1 VPASRLL
8 LIQKPVSLLRFIS
21 IDFFNHSGATTMAD
35 PSNRFNVDTLASIMA
50 LLAVLLIRAGLVK
63 AIPW

>member
-1 VPASRLL
+1 M
-8 LIQKPVSLLRFIS
+8 S

>member
-1 VPASRLL
+1 
-8 LIQKPVSLLRFIS
+8 
-21 IDFFNHSGATTMAD
+21 MAD
-35 PSNRFNVDTLASIMA
+35 SSKRFNVDTLASIMA

>member
-1 VPASRLL
+1 
-8 LIQKPVSLLRFIS
+8 
-21 IDFFNHSGATTMAD
+21 MAD